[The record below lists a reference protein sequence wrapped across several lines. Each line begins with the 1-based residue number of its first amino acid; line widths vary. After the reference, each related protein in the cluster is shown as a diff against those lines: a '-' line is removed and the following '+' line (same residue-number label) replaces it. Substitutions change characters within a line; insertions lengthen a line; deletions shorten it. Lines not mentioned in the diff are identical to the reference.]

1 MIVPDHKNPLGRP
14 LTPCERKTLRCG
26 KSRAQNKMGL
36 GGLPKAHSK
45 PKPITLRLAPEKR

>member
-1 MIVPDHKNPLGRP
+1 MPIKNPLGRT
-14 LTPCERKTLRCG
+14 LSRAELKTLRNANT
-26 KSRAQNKMGL
+26 KAQATTGL